1 MTQPSRKDSKDGEVL
16 RGKTLLV
23 YRFIISQNAPVG
35 VREIQRKLK
44 FSSPSLAHYH
54 LDKLKEEGLVKE
66 EAGGYTADKVVLK
79 NLVRFRDM
87 LIPRFFF
94 YFLLF
99 TLGFIVEVTLLL
111 PAIVTREYLIAVLF
125 TLAASVAFGL
135 ETYRQWRGI

>member
-1 MTQPSRKDSKDGEVL
+1 MTLQSTDRVNHEVL

-54 LDKLKEEGLVKE
+54 LEKLKEEGLIKE
-66 EAGGYTADKVVLK
+66 ETSGYIADKVVLK

-94 YFLLF
+94 YFLFF
-99 TLGFIVEVTLLL
+99 TLGFVVELTVFL
-111 PAIVTREYLIAVLF
+111 PPIITKEYLVAIFF
-125 TLAASVAFGL
+125 TLGAAIAFGV
-135 ETYRQWRGI
+135 ETYQQSKGI